1 VINATTSVHL
11 HLTGA
16 LDPSVELERLQ
27 KHLEGAQG
35 RIAAFR
41 QRMSMPLYGETPEN
55 MKEKD
60 AAKVAQL
67 TAEIN
72 RLNVAITEMQ
82 ALAGSAT

>member
-1 VINATTSVHL
+1 
-11 HLTGA
+11 
-16 LDPSVELERLQ
+16 
-27 KHLEGAQG
+27 
-35 RIAAFR
+35 
-41 QRMSMPLYGETPEN
+41 MSMPLYGETPEN